1 MEKVISEFNSLE
13 FKDKITIIISIV
25 AVIFSL
31 LSYITSRN
39 AMKKNNTC
47 LKLNQTKLIHEFFKV
62 DFENKLVRNG
72 RQDRELWNT
81 PMSSYYLC
89 VTIELRNLS
98 HSSVSL
104 GNFMINNIEIPSNWI
119 INENNVGN
127 FNGNTGSEIQIF
139 WTLKDR
145 DNDQNYNVNA
155 IIGSVD
161 MNDFNLIYPEL
172 RLESKTTYTGVIV
185 INLEEPFYNKIKEGK
200 NKITIKTP
208 DKTFHEKIIIDKTPS
223 MFNN

>member
-1 MEKVISEFNSLE
+1 MEKVIKEFNSLE
-13 FKDKITIIISIV
+13 FKDRITIIISIG
-25 AVIFSL
+25 ALLLSL
-31 LSYITSRN
+31 LSYFTSRN
-39 AMKKNNTC
+39 AMKKNNTF
-47 LKLNQTKLIHEFFKV
+47 LKLNQTKLIYEFFKV

-72 RQDRELWNT
+72 RQNAKLWNS
-81 PMSSYYLC
+81 PMALYYLC
-89 VTIELRNLS
+89 ITIELRNLS

-119 INENNVGN
+119 INENNVCK
-127 FNGNTGSEIQIF
+127 FNGNTGSEIQVF
-139 WTLKDR
+139 WTRKDR
-145 DNDQNYNVNA
+145 NNDKNINVDA
-155 IIGSVD
+155 ITGPAD

-185 INLEEPFYNKIKEGK
+185 INLQEPFYDKIKEGK

-208 DKTFHEKIIIDKTPS
+208 DKHFHEKIIIDKTPS